1 MRIDHKLQR
10 VQVDSF
16 EISDELV
23 YRFFVSLPENERE
36 TALLRAIR
44 IGVLATMEDR
54 FSAFLSKT
62 TDDLGVQLENL
73 KLLFDMKQEVFH
85 KTAIKGVAAE
95 NDILEFLEA
104 YIEHFHLGDV
114 VSLSGTSK
122 GLLKNNKTGDILA
135 YVGGENSGKKVAIE
149 CKFDKSIKLGDVD
162 SPDIASNKYDTA
174 WSQLLESTVNR
185 GANASIIVFDQT
197 LADASIQRIVDGV
210 TYIENIGFI
219 CIIDY
224 EASDYHNLAIA
235 YNLARGLALRK
246 DGKNVEVEFV
256 NMLIKRLLKDIRD
269 VQNIEMLVKT
279 NIKNNQQILK
289 NIEKS
294 LLSIE
299 FNQQYLVKYLEDGAL
314 SKADLLDF
322 YQREDIRAKY
332 KLISKEIEIYDK
344 STICYI
350 CLDRVV
356 IMDDATLWRMLHGYC
371 WRNIF

>member
-23 YRFFVSLPENERE
+23 YRYFDSLPENERE
-36 TALLRAIR
+36 DALLRTIR

-62 TDDLGVQLENL
+62 TNDLGVQLENL
-73 KLLFDMKQEVFH
+73 KLLFDMKQKVFH

-95 NDILEFLEA
+95 NDIFEFLEA
-104 YIEHFHLGDV
+104 YIDQYHLGDV
-114 VSLSGTSK
+114 ISLSGTSK

-135 YVGGENSGKKVAIE
+135 YVGGKDDRKKVAIE

-162 SPDIASNKYDTA
+162 SLDIASNKYDTA
-174 WSQLLESTVNR
+174 WSQLLETAVNR
-185 GANASIIVFDQT
+185 DANACIIVFDRT
-197 LADASIQRIVDGV
+197 LADASIQRVVDGV

-246 DGKNVEVEFV
+246 DGKSIEVDFV
-256 NMLIKRLLKDIRD
+256 NMLIQRLLKDIRD
-269 VQNIEMLVKT
+269 VQNIKMLVNN
-279 NIKNNQQILK
+279 NIINNQQILK

-299 FNQQYLVKYLEDGAL
+299 FNQQYLIKYLEDGIL
-314 SKADLLDF
+314 SKSDLLDF
-322 YQREDIRAKY
+322 YQREEIRVKY
-332 KLISKEIEIYDK
+332 KLISKEIESLK
-344 STICYI
+344 
-350 CLDRVV
+350 
-356 IMDDATLWRMLHGYC
+356 AK
-371 WRNIF
+371 

>member
-1 MRIDHKLQR
+1 MRLDHKLQR

-16 EISDELV
+16 EILDELV
-23 YRFFVSLPENERE
+23 YRYFDSLPENERE
-36 TALLRAIR
+36 KALLRAIR

-62 TDDLGVQLENL
+62 TDELGVQLENL

-104 YIEHFHLGDV
+104 YIERFHLEDV

-135 YVGGENSGKKVAIE
+135 YVGGNSGKKVAIE

-174 WSQLLESTVNR
+174 WSQLLEATVNR
-185 GANASIIVFDQT
+185 DANASIIVFDKT
-197 LADASIQRIVDGV
+197 LADASIQRFVDGV
-210 TYIENIGFI
+210 TYIDNIGFI

-235 YNLARGLALRK
+235 YNFARGLALRK
-246 DGKNVEVEFV
+246 DGKNLEVEFV
-256 NMLIKRLLKDIRD
+256 NMLIQRLLKDIRD
-269 VQNIEMLVKT
+269 VQNIEILVKN

-289 NIEKS
+289 NIEKG

-299 FNQQYLVKYLEDGAL
+299 FNQQYLVKYLEDGVL
-314 SKADLLDF
+314 SKADLLEF

-332 KLISKEIEIYDK
+332 KLISKEIEN
-344 STICYI
+344 
-350 CLDRVV
+350 LEV
-356 IMDDATLWRMLHGYC
+356 
-371 WRNIF
+371 

>member
-1 MRIDHKLQR
+1 MIC
-10 VQVDSF
+10 
-16 EISDELV
+16 I
-23 YRFFVSLPENERE
+23 VSLLSRPGLPFI
-36 TALLRAIR
+36 TSIFIAC
-44 IGVLATMEDR
+44 LAQVE
-54 FSAFLSKT
+54 LSP
-62 TDDLGVQLENL
+62 
-73 KLLFDMKQEVFH
+73 
-85 KTAIKGVAAE
+85 
-95 NDILEFLEA
+95 A
-104 YIEHFHLGDV
+104 YGIHF
-114 VSLSGTSK
+114 
-122 GLLKNNKTGDILA
+122 
-135 YVGGENSGKKVAIE
+135 GKSRLIW
-149 CKFDKSIKLGDVD
+149 
-162 SPDIASNKYDTA
+162 SN
-174 WSQLLESTVNR
+174 
-185 GANASIIVFDQT
+185 
-197 LADASIQRIVDGV
+197 VDGV

-299 FNQQYLVKYLEDGAL
+299 FNQQYLVKYMEDGAL

-332 KLISKEIEIYDK
+332 KLISKEIENPE
-344 STICYI
+344 
-350 CLDRVV
+350 V
-356 IMDDATLWRMLHGYC
+356 
-371 WRNIF
+371 

>member
-23 YRFFVSLPENERE
+23 YRYFDSLPEAERE
-36 TALLRAIR
+36 AALLRAIR

-95 NDILEFLEA
+95 NDILDFLEE
-104 YIEHFHLGDV
+104 YIERNHLGDV
-114 VSLSGTSK
+114 VSLTGTSK
-122 GLLKNNKTGDILA
+122 GLLKNNKTGDIMA
-135 YVGGENSGKKVAIE
+135 FVGGESSGRKVAIE
-149 CKFDKSIKLGDVD
+149 CKFDKSIKLGDID

-174 WSQLLESTVNR
+174 WSQLLEATVNR
-185 GANASIIVFDQT
+185 DANASIIVFDKT
-197 LADASIQRIVDGV
+197 LADASIQRAVDGV
-210 TYIENIGFI
+210 TYVDGIGFI

-224 EASDYHNLAIA
+224 VASDYQNLAVA
-235 YNLARGLALRK
+235 YNLVRGLALRK

-256 NMLIKRLLKDIRD
+256 NMLIQRLLKDIRD
-269 VQNIEMLVKT
+269 VQSIETLVKT

-299 FNQQYLVKYLEDGAL
+299 FDQKYLAKYLEDGYL
-314 SKADLLDF
+314 NKADLLEF
-322 YQREDIRAKY
+322 YQREEIRAKY
-332 KLISKEIEIYDK
+332 KLIAKEIE
-344 STICYI
+344 
-350 CLDRVV
+350 
-356 IMDDATLWRMLHGYC
+356 AEEGE
-371 WRNIF
+371 

>member
-23 YRFFVSLPENERE
+23 YRYFDSLPEAERE
-36 TALLRAIR
+36 AALLRAIR

-85 KTAIKGVAAE
+85 KTSIKGVAAE
-95 NDILEFLEA
+95 NDILEFLEE
-104 YIEHFHLGDV
+104 YIERNRLGDV
-114 VSLSGTSK
+114 VSLTGTSK
-122 GLLKNNKTGDILA
+122 GLLKNNKTGDIMA
-135 YVGGENSGKKVAIE
+135 YVGGESSGRKVAIE
-149 CKFDKSIKLGDVD
+149 CKFDKSIRLGDVD

-174 WSQLLESTVNR
+174 WSQLLEATVNR
-185 GANASIIVFDQT
+185 DANASIIVFDKT
-197 LADASIQRIVDGV
+197 LADASIQRAVDGV
-210 TYIENIGFI
+210 TYVDGIGFV

-224 EASDYHNLAIA
+224 EASDYQNLAVA

-256 NMLIKRLLKDIRD
+256 NMLIQRLLKDIRD
-269 VQNIEMLVKT
+269 VQSIETLVKT

-299 FNQQYLVKYLEDGAL
+299 FDQKYLAKYLEDGYL
-314 SKADLLDF
+314 NKADLLEF
-322 YQREDIRAKY
+322 YQREEIRARY
-332 KLISKEIEIYDK
+332 KLIAKEIE
-344 STICYI
+344 
-350 CLDRVV
+350 
-356 IMDDATLWRMLHGYC
+356 AEEG
-371 WRNIF
+371 NEAG

>member
-23 YRFFVSLPENERE
+23 YRYFDSLPEAERE
-36 TALLRAIR
+36 AALLRAIR

-95 NDILEFLEA
+95 NDIFDFLEE
-104 YIEHFHLGDV
+104 YIERNHLGDV
-114 VSLSGTSK
+114 VSLTGTSK
-122 GLLKNNKTGDILA
+122 GLLKNNKTGDIMA
-135 YVGGENSGKKVAIE
+135 FVGGESSGRKVAIE
-149 CKFDKSIKLGDVD
+149 CKFDKSIKLGDID

-174 WSQLLESTVNR
+174 WSQLLEATVNR
-185 GANASIIVFDQT
+185 DANASIIVFDKT
-197 LADASIQRIVDGV
+197 LADASIQRAVDGV
-210 TYIENIGFI
+210 TYVDGIGFI

-224 EASDYHNLAIA
+224 EASDYQNLAVA

-256 NMLIKRLLKDIRD
+256 NMLIQRLLKDIRD
-269 VQNIEMLVKT
+269 VQSIETLVKT

-299 FNQQYLVKYLEDGAL
+299 FDQKYLAKYLEDGYL
-314 SKADLLDF
+314 NKADLLEF
-322 YQREDIRAKY
+322 YQREEIRAKY
-332 KLISKEIEIYDK
+332 KLIAKEIE
-344 STICYI
+344 
-350 CLDRVV
+350 
-356 IMDDATLWRMLHGYC
+356 AEEGE
-371 WRNIF
+371 

>member
-10 VQVDSF
+10 VEVDSF

-23 YRFFVSLPENERE
+23 FHYFDSLPEAERE
-36 TALLRAIR
+36 SALLRAIR

-62 TDDLGVQLENL
+62 TDELGVQLENL

-95 NDILEFLEA
+95 NDILEFLES
-104 YIEHFHLGDV
+104 YIDRYHLGDV
-114 VSLSGTSK
+114 VSLSGTTK
-122 GLLKNNKTGDILA
+122 GALKNNKTGDIIA
-135 YVGGENSGKKVAIE
+135 YVGGENGRRIAIE

-162 SPDIASNKYDTA
+162 SLDIASNKYDTA
-174 WSQLLESTVNR
+174 WSQLLEATVNR
-185 GANASIIVFDQT
+185 DANASIIVFDKT
-197 LADASIQRIVDGV
+197 LADASIQRAVDGV
-210 TYIENIGFI
+210 AYVDNIGFI

-224 EASDYHNLAIA
+224 ESSDFHNLAVA

-246 DGKNVEVEFV
+246 DGKNVEEAFV
-256 NMLIKRLLKDIRD
+256 NMLIQRLLKDIRD
-269 VQNIEMLVKT
+269 VLSIETLVKT

-289 NIEKS
+289 SIEKS

-299 FNQQYLVKYLEDGAL
+299 FNQQYLAKYLEDGYL

-322 YQREDIRAKY
+322 YQREEIKAKY
-332 KLISKEIEIYDK
+332 KLIAKEIE
-344 STICYI
+344 TN
-350 CLDRVV
+350 
-356 IMDDATLWRMLHGYC
+356 DAG
-371 WRNIF
+371 

>member
-23 YRFFVSLPENERE
+23 YRYFDSLPETERE
-36 TALLRAIR
+36 AALLRAIR

-95 NDILEFLEA
+95 NDILDFLEE
-104 YIEHFHLGDV
+104 YIERNHLGDV
-114 VSLSGTSK
+114 VSLTGTSK
-122 GLLKNNKTGDILA
+122 GLLKNNKTGDIMA
-135 YVGGENSGKKVAIE
+135 YVGGESSGRKVAIE
-149 CKFDKSIKLGDVD
+149 CKFDKSIKMGDVD

-174 WSQLLESTVNR
+174 WSQLLEATVNR
-185 GANASIIVFDQT
+185 DTNASIIVFDKT
-197 LADASIQRIVDGV
+197 LADASIQRAVDGV
-210 TYIENIGFI
+210 SYVDGIGFI

-224 EASDYHNLAIA
+224 EASDYQNLAVA

-256 NMLIKRLLKDIRD
+256 NMLIQRLLKDIRD
-269 VQNIEMLVKT
+269 VQSIGTLVKM

-299 FNQQYLVKYLEDGAL
+299 FDQKYLAKYLEDGYL
-314 SKADLLDF
+314 NKADLLEF
-322 YQREDIRAKY
+322 YQREEIRAKY
-332 KLISKEIEIYDK
+332 KLIAKEIE
-344 STICYI
+344 
-350 CLDRVV
+350 
-356 IMDDATLWRMLHGYC
+356 AEEGE
-371 WRNIF
+371 

>member
-23 YRFFVSLPENERE
+23 YRYFDSLPEVERE
-36 TALLRAIR
+36 SALLRAIR

-62 TDDLGVQLENL
+62 ADDLGVQLENL

-95 NDILEFLEA
+95 NDILEFLEG
-104 YIEHFHLGDV
+104 YIERNHRGDV
-114 VSLSGTSK
+114 VSLTGTTK
-122 GLLKNNKTGDILA
+122 GLLKNNKTGDIMA
-135 YVGGENSGKKVAIE
+135 YVGGESSGRKVAIE
-149 CKFDKSIKLGDVD
+149 CKFDKSIKLGDID

-174 WSQLLESTVNR
+174 WSQLLEATVNR
-185 GANASIIVFDQT
+185 DANASIIVFDKT
-197 LADASIQRIVDGV
+197 LADASIQRAVDGV
-210 TYIENIGFI
+210 TYVDGIGFI

-224 EASDYHNLAIA
+224 EASDYQNLAVA

-256 NMLIKRLLKDIRD
+256 NMLIQRLLKDIRD

-294 LLSIE
+294 LLSID
-299 FNQQYLVKYLEDGAL
+299 FDQKYLAKYLEDGYL
-314 SKADLLDF
+314 SKADLLEF
-322 YQREDIRAKY
+322 YQREEIRAKY
-332 KLISKEIEIYDK
+332 KLIAKEIE
-344 STICYI
+344 TEE
-350 CLDRVV
+350 
-356 IMDDATLWRMLHGYC
+356 WE
-371 WRNIF
+371 

>member
-10 VQVDSF
+10 VQVDGF

-23 YRFFVSLPENERE
+23 YRYFDSLPEAERE
-36 TALLRAIR
+36 AALLRAIR

-95 NDILEFLEA
+95 NDILEFLEE
-104 YIEHFHLGDV
+104 YIERNHLGDV
-114 VSLSGTSK
+114 VSLTGTSK
-122 GLLKNNKTGDILA
+122 GLLKNNKTGDIMA
-135 YVGGENSGKKVAIE
+135 YVGGESSGRKVAIE

-174 WSQLLESTVNR
+174 WSQLLEATVNR
-185 GANASIIVFDQT
+185 DANASIIVFDKT
-197 LADASIQRIVDGV
+197 LADASIQRAVDGV
-210 TYIENIGFI
+210 TYVDGIGFI

-224 EASDYHNLAIA
+224 EASDYQNLAVA

-256 NMLIKRLLKDIRD
+256 NMLIGRLLKDIRD
-269 VQNIEMLVKT
+269 VQSIETLVKT

-299 FNQQYLVKYLEDGAL
+299 FDQKYLAKYMEDGYL
-314 SKADLLDF
+314 SKADLLEF
-322 YQREDIRAKY
+322 YQREEIRAKY
-332 KLISKEIEIYDK
+332 KLIAKEIE
-344 STICYI
+344 
-350 CLDRVV
+350 
-356 IMDDATLWRMLHGYC
+356 AEEGE
-371 WRNIF
+371 

>member
-23 YRFFVSLPENERE
+23 YRYFDSLPEAERE
-36 TALLRAIR
+36 AALLRAIR

-95 NDILEFLEA
+95 NDILDFLEE
-104 YIEHFHLGDV
+104 YIERNRLGDV
-114 VSLSGTSK
+114 VSLTGTSK
-122 GLLKNNKTGDILA
+122 GLLKNNKTGDIMA
-135 YVGGENSGKKVAIE
+135 YVGGESSGRKVAIE

-174 WSQLLESTVNR
+174 WSQLLEATVNR
-185 GANASIIVFDQT
+185 EVNASIIVFDKS
-197 LADASIQRIVDGV
+197 LADASIQRAVDGV
-210 TYIENIGFI
+210 LYVDGIGFI

-224 EASDYHNLAIA
+224 EASDYHNLAVA

-256 NMLIKRLLKDIRD
+256 NMLIQRLLKDIRD
-269 VQNIEMLVKT
+269 VQSIETLVKT

-299 FNQQYLVKYLEDGAL
+299 FDQRYLAKYLEDGYL
-314 SKADLLDF
+314 SKADLLEF
-322 YQREDIRAKY
+322 YQREEIRARY
-332 KLISKEIEIYDK
+332 KLIAKEIEAEEGE
-344 STICYI
+344 
-350 CLDRVV
+350 L
-356 IMDDATLWRMLHGYC
+356 
-371 WRNIF
+371 

>member
-23 YRFFVSLPENERE
+23 YRYFDSLPEAERE
-36 TALLRAIR
+36 AALFRAIR

-95 NDILEFLEA
+95 NDILDFLEE
-104 YIEHFHLGDV
+104 YNERNHLGDV
-114 VSLSGTSK
+114 VSLTGTSK
-122 GLLKNNKTGDILA
+122 GLLKNNKTSDIMA
-135 YVGGENSGKKVAIE
+135 YVCGESSGRKVAIE
-149 CKFDKSIKLGDVD
+149 CKFDKSIKLGDID

-174 WSQLLESTVNR
+174 WSQLLEATVNR
-185 GANASIIVFDQT
+185 DANASIIVFDKT
-197 LADASIQRIVDGV
+197 LADASIQRAVDGV
-210 TYIENIGFI
+210 TYVDGIGFI

-224 EASDYHNLAIA
+224 EASDYQNLAVA
-235 YNLARGLALRK
+235 YNMARGLALRK

-256 NMLIKRLLKDIRD
+256 NMLIQRLLKDIRD
-269 VQNIEMLVKT
+269 VQSIETLVKT

-299 FNQQYLVKYLEDGAL
+299 FDQKYLAKYLEDGYL
-314 SKADLLDF
+314 NKADLLEF
-322 YQREDIRAKY
+322 YRREEIRARY
-332 KLISKEIEIYDK
+332 KLIAKEIE
-344 STICYI
+344 
-350 CLDRVV
+350 
-356 IMDDATLWRMLHGYC
+356 AEEGE
-371 WRNIF
+371 

>member
-23 YRFFVSLPENERE
+23 YRYFDTLPETERE
-36 TALLRAIR
+36 AALLRAIR

-95 NDILEFLEA
+95 NDILEYLEG
-104 YIEHFHLGDV
+104 YIERFHIGDV
-114 VSLSGTSK
+114 VSLTGTSK
-122 GLLKNNKTGDILA
+122 GLLKNNKTGDIMA
-135 YVGGENSGKKVAIE
+135 FVGGEGSERKVVIE

-162 SPDIASNKYDTA
+162 SLDIASNKYDTA
-174 WSQLLESTVNR
+174 WSQLLEATVNR
-185 GANASIIVFDQT
+185 DANASVIVFDKT
-197 LADASIQRIVDGV
+197 LADASIQRAVNGV
-210 TYIENIGFI
+210 TYVEGIGFI

-224 EASDYHNLAIA
+224 EASDYQNLAVA

-246 DGKNVEVEFV
+246 DGKNVEVQFV
-256 NMLIKRLLKDIRD
+256 NMLIQRLLKDIRD
-269 VQNIEMLVKT
+269 VQNIEMLVRT

-299 FNQQYLVKYLEDGAL
+299 FNQKYLAKYIEDGYL

-322 YQREDIRAKY
+322 YQREDIRARY
-332 KLISKEIEIYDK
+332 KLISSEIEAKDID
-344 STICYI
+344 
-350 CLDRVV
+350 
-356 IMDDATLWRMLHGYC
+356 
-371 WRNIF
+371 

>member
-23 YRFFVSLPENERE
+23 YRYFDSLPEAERE
-36 TALLRAIR
+36 AALLRAIR

-95 NDILEFLEA
+95 NDILDFLEE
-104 YIEHFHLGDV
+104 YIERNHLGDV
-114 VSLSGTSK
+114 VSLTGTSK
-122 GLLKNNKTGDILA
+122 GLLKNNKTGDIMA
-135 YVGGENSGKKVAIE
+135 FVGGESSGRKVAIE
-149 CKFDKSIKLGDVD
+149 CKFDKSIKLGDID

-174 WSQLLESTVNR
+174 WSQLLEATVNR
-185 GANASIIVFDQT
+185 DANASIIVFDKT
-197 LADASIQRIVDGV
+197 LADASIQRAVDGV
-210 TYIENIGFI
+210 TYVDGIGFI

-224 EASDYHNLAIA
+224 EASDYQNLAVA

-256 NMLIKRLLKDIRD
+256 NMLIQRLLKDIRD
-269 VQNIEMLVKT
+269 VQSIETLVKT

-299 FNQQYLVKYLEDGAL
+299 FDQKYLAKYLEDGYL
-314 SKADLLDF
+314 NKADLLEF
-322 YQREDIRAKY
+322 YQREENRAKY
-332 KLISKEIEIYDK
+332 KLIAKEIE
-344 STICYI
+344 
-350 CLDRVV
+350 
-356 IMDDATLWRMLHGYC
+356 AEEGE
-371 WRNIF
+371 

>member
-1 MRIDHKLQR
+1 MRLDHKLQR

-16 EISDELV
+16 EILDELV
-23 YRFFVSLPENERE
+23 YRYFDSLPENERE
-36 TALLRAIR
+36 KALFRAIR

-62 TDDLGVQLENL
+62 TDELGVQLENL

-104 YIEHFHLGDV
+104 YIERFHLEDV

-135 YVGGENSGKKVAIE
+135 YVGGNSGKKVAIE

-174 WSQLLESTVNR
+174 WSQLLEATVNR
-185 GANASIIVFDQT
+185 DANASIIVFDKT

-210 TYIENIGFI
+210 TYIDNIGFI

-235 YNLARGLALRK
+235 YNFARGLALRK
-246 DGKNVEVEFV
+246 DGKNLEVEFV
-256 NMLIKRLLKDIRD
+256 NMLIQRLLKDIRD
-269 VQNIEMLVKT
+269 VQNIEILVKN

-289 NIEKS
+289 NIEKG

-314 SKADLLDF
+314 SKADLLEF

-332 KLISKEIEIYDK
+332 KLISKEIEN
-344 STICYI
+344 
-350 CLDRVV
+350 LEV
-356 IMDDATLWRMLHGYC
+356 
-371 WRNIF
+371 

>member
-23 YRFFVSLPENERE
+23 YRYFDSLPEAERE
-36 TALLRAIR
+36 AALLRAIR

-95 NDILEFLEA
+95 NDILDFLEE
-104 YIEHFHLGDV
+104 YIERNHLGDV
-114 VSLSGTSK
+114 VSLTGTSK
-122 GLLKNNKTGDILA
+122 GLLKNNKTGDIMA
-135 YVGGENSGKKVAIE
+135 YVGGESSGRKVAIE

-174 WSQLLESTVNR
+174 WSQLLEATVNR
-185 GANASIIVFDQT
+185 DANASIIVFDKT
-197 LADASIQRIVDGV
+197 LADASIQRAVDGV
-210 TYIENIGFI
+210 TYVDGIGFI

-224 EASDYHNLAIA
+224 EASDYQNLAVA
-235 YNLARGLALRK
+235 YNLARGLTLRK

-256 NMLIKRLLKDIRD
+256 NMLIQRLLKDIRD
-269 VQNIEMLVKT
+269 VQ
-279 NIKNNQQILK
+279 
-289 NIEKS
+289 
-294 LLSIE
+294 SI
-299 FNQQYLVKYLEDGAL
+299 
-314 SKADLLDF
+314 
-322 YQREDIRAKY
+322 
-332 KLISKEIEIYDK
+332 
-344 STICYI
+344 
-350 CLDRVV
+350 
-356 IMDDATLWRMLHGYC
+356 
-371 WRNIF
+371 

>member
-10 VQVDSF
+10 VQVDNF

-23 YRFFVSLPENERE
+23 YHFFVSLPENERE

-95 NDILEFLEA
+95 NEIFEFLEA
-104 YIEHFHLGDV
+104 YIDRFHLGDV
-114 VSLSGTSK
+114 VSLSGISK
-122 GLLKNNKTGDILA
+122 GLLKNNKTGDILV
-135 YVGGENSGKKVAIE
+135 YVGGENSDKKVAIE

-174 WSQLLESTVNR
+174 WSQLLEASVNR
-185 GANASIIVFDQT
+185 DANVSIIVFDKT
-197 LADASIQRIVDGV
+197 LADASIQRAVDGV
-210 TYIENIGFI
+210 SYINNIGFV

-235 YNLARGLALRK
+235 YNLARGLALRR
-246 DGKNVEVEFV
+246 DGKNVEMDFV
-256 NMLIKRLLKDIRD
+256 NMLIQRLLKDIRD
-269 VQNIEMLVKT
+269 VQNIEILVKN

-299 FNQQYLVKYLEDGAL
+299 FNQLYLVKYLEDGYL
-314 SKADLLDF
+314 RKTDLLDF
-322 YQREDIRAKY
+322 YQREEIRAKY
-332 KLISKEIEIYDK
+332 KLISKEIESIEVEKD
-344 STICYI
+344 
-350 CLDRVV
+350 
-356 IMDDATLWRMLHGYC
+356 
-371 WRNIF
+371 

>member
-10 VQVDSF
+10 VRVDSF

-23 YRFFVSLPENERE
+23 YRYFDSLPEPERE
-36 TALLRAIR
+36 AALLRAIR

-95 NDILEFLEA
+95 NDILEFIEA
-104 YIEHFHLGDV
+104 YIEKYHLGDV
-114 VSLSGTSK
+114 VSLTGTTK
-122 GLLKNNKTGDILA
+122 GALKNNKTGDIIVYL
-135 YVGGENSGKKVAIE
+135 GGDDGRKIAIE
-149 CKFDKSIKLGDVD
+149 CKFDKSIKFGEID

-174 WSQLLESTVNR
+174 WGQLLEATVNR
-185 GANASIIVFDQT
+185 DANASIIVFDKT
-197 LADASIQRIVDGV
+197 LADASIQRAVDGV
-210 TYIENIGFI
+210 TYVDSIGFI

-224 EASDYHNLAIA
+224 EASDFRNLAIA
-235 YNLARGLALRK
+235 YNLARGLALRR

-256 NMLIKRLLKDIRD
+256 NMLIQRLLKDIRD

-299 FNQQYLVKYLEDGAL
+299 FNQQYLAKYLEDGYL

-332 KLISKEIEIYDK
+332 KLISKEIEIG
-344 STICYI
+344 
-350 CLDRVV
+350 
-356 IMDDATLWRMLHGYC
+356 DAG
-371 WRNIF
+371 